1 MKTSRLDCLVAGD
14 ANADLLIDGIAKLE
28 FDKEKL
34 ATDMNLVLGGSSS
47 IFAFNLARLGAKV
60 GFAGVVGD
68 DFFGTFVTERLRW
81 AGVDAHALRRLRRTK
96 TGLTIWCNQGGR
108 RAGITYNGTIAMV
121 RARDVDRELRRAR
134 HLHVGA
140 YFLLE
145 KLHPGAAA
153 LFRRAKK
160 IGLTTSLDC
169 NYDPAETWDSGIR
182 QVLKFTDIF
191 FPERNRGTPADQKP
205 QRRACGHGAGEAVSH
220 RGRQAGR
227 SRCPGMH
234 RRKAV
239 SCPGGKSAGCGYNR
253 GRGQLRR
260 GIPGLLVQGRFHR
273 SVSASRCR
281 RGSPCGERCRRHGRI
296 RIARFMEPISTSWL
310 QDLIRR
316 NRRNEPVGV
325 CSVCSANPWVIE
337 AAMCQAIEDQSPV
350 CIESTCNQ
358 VNQFGGYTGLTPA
371 QFAAFVRS
379 IASRVGFPEQRI
391 LFGGDHLGPYPWRSE
406 PSQAALDK
414 AAGLVRAS
422 VLAGYTKIHLDASMA
437 CADDSQ
443 PIEDEVIAE
452 RAAAL
457 CQVAEKELPASSPA
471 PLYIIGTEVPT
482 PEEKRARACL
492 QR

>member
-34 ATDMNLVLGGSSS
+34 ATGMNLVLGGSSS

-191 FPERNRGTPADQKP
+191 FPNEIEALRLTKSRNVEHAATELARLSRIVVVKLGARGALVCTEGRQFHVPAVKARVVDTT
-205 QRRACGHGAGEAVSH
+205 GAGDSFDAGFLACWFKGGSIEASARAGAVAGARAVS
-220 RGRQAGR
+220 
-227 SRCPGMH
+227 
-234 RRKAV
+234 AV
-239 SCPGGKSAGCGYNR
+239 GG
-253 GRGQLRR
+253 
-260 GIPGLLVQGRFHR
+260 
-273 SVSASRCR
+273 
-281 RGSPCGERCRRHGRI
+281 
-296 RIARFMEPISTSWL
+296 
-310 QDLIRR
+310 
-316 NRRNEPVGV
+316 
-325 CSVCSANPWVIE
+325 
-337 AAMCQAIEDQSPV
+337 
-350 CIESTCNQ
+350 
-358 VNQFGGYTGLTPA
+358 TG
-371 QFAAFVRS
+371 AF
-379 IASRVGFPEQRI
+379 E
-391 LFGGDHLGPYPWRSE
+391 
-406 PSQAALDK
+406 
-414 AAGLVRAS
+414 
-422 VLAGYTKIHLDASMA
+422 
-437 CADDSQ
+437 
-443 PIEDEVIAE
+443 
-452 RAAAL
+452 
-457 CQVAEKELPASSPA
+457 
-471 PLYIIGTEVPT
+471 
-482 PEEKRARACL
+482 
-492 QR
+492 